1 MISLKDVKRPED
13 LENIFVSKCEIMR
26 AMWHDSGH
34 DSGHLGTAVVKF
46 KPCI

>member
-34 DSGHLGTAVVKF
+34 LGTAVVKF